1 MHNKSDMEA
10 LIQECATLHRHLCP
24 RQVLGIRMGLLGGE
38 LLGIE
43 VPQNN
48 KRMLTVVETD
58 GCGADGIA
66 VATNCWVGRRTMRIL
81 DFGKVAATF
90 IDRKSEQAF
99 RVYPNP
105 TARKVAPNYA
115 PDAGNRWEAYLLGY
129 QRMPTDELL
138 IAQPVKIAFSLEKL
152 WSKNGKRVNCAECG
166 EEIINEREVV
176 RNGVILC
183 RSCAGERYYH
193 TINSDGTI
201 TAPPVDVF
209 HLTNALTPET
219 IILT

>member
-1 MHNKSDMEA
+1 MLGEQHNLKTLME
-10 LIQECATLHRHLCP
+10 ECATLHRHLCP

-43 VPQNN
+43 VPQHN
-48 KRMLTVVETD
+48 KRLLTVVETD

-90 IDRKSEQAF
+90 IDRKSERAF

-105 TARKVAPNYA
+105 VARKIAPDYA
-115 PDAGNRWEAYLLGY
+115 PDAKNRWEAYLLGY

-138 IAQPVKIAFSLEKL
+138 ISESVKIAFSLEKL
-152 WSKNGKRVNCAECG
+152 WSKNGKRVNCAICG

-176 RNGVILC
+176 RDDVILC
-183 RSCAGERYYH
+183 RSCAGERYYNCIDTNNLDILH
-193 TINSDGTI
+193 TD
-201 TAPPVDVF
+201 
-209 HLTNALTPET
+209 
-219 IILT
+219 ILLQAIH